1 MEILEVKNLSFT
13 YPKCDSFSLKD
24 VSFSV
29 NEGEFVIISG
39 ESGCGKTTLLRLIKD
54 VCSPNGTMTGEINAF
69 GKNVK
74 ALSVKENTQIGFVM
88 QNPDNQIVCDNVW
101 EELAFGL
108 ENLKYSK
115 NEIRKRV
122 AEVCSF
128 FGMNNYFHRKTSEL
142 SGGEKQLLALASVL
156 VMEPKILLFDEAT
169 SQLDPIATI
178 DFMNHLHRIND
189 ELGITIIMVSHNL
202 DECFNLANRLII
214 LDKGEIIFNE
224 KKEDIINKVGSL
236 SNKQKTIF
244 PVYDRMF
251 IDKGY
256 LPNSISD
263 ARSLI
268 IDKFNDLKINKHY
281 YEPDKKPNIIE
292 IKDAYFRYSKDDS
305 DVLRGLNLD
314 IKEGEILSIIGGNGV
329 GKTTLVKVISGIKR
343 LYSGKVSIN
352 GKNVNKLSDFDLYH
366 NNISVISQNPYS
378 LFTSDSVCEEFSEVA
393 KIMNNKN
400 KVSEVID
407 LLKIGD
413 LLNKHPYDL
422 SGGEA
427 QKVALAKML
436 LFEPKI
442 IILDEATKGLDV
454 YYKEELAKILLN
466 LKASGK
472 TIILVTHD
480 MEFAS
485 NISDRCA
492 LYFDGEI
499 VSVEEKHK
507 FLLNNSFY
515 TTTVAK
521 VTKGYWD
528 LVTLSDF
535 LEAFYG

>member
-1 MEILEVKNLSFT
+1 
-13 YPKCDSFSLKD
+13 
-24 VSFSV
+24 
-29 NEGEFVIISG
+29 
-39 ESGCGKTTLLRLIKD
+39 
-54 VCSPNGTMTGEINAF
+54 
-69 GKNVK
+69 
-74 ALSVKENTQIGFVM
+74 
-88 QNPDNQIVCDNVW
+88 
-101 EELAFGL
+101 
-108 ENLKYSK
+108 
-115 NEIRKRV
+115 
-122 AEVCSF
+122 
-128 FGMNNYFHRKTSEL
+128 
-142 SGGEKQLLALASVL
+142 
-156 VMEPKILLFDEAT
+156 
-169 SQLDPIATI
+169 
-178 DFMNHLHRIND
+178 
-189 ELGITIIMVSHNL
+189 
-202 DECFNLANRLII
+202 
-214 LDKGEIIFNE
+214 
-224 KKEDIINKVGSL
+224 
-236 SNKQKTIF
+236 
-244 PVYDRMF
+244 
-251 IDKGY
+251 
-256 LPNSISD
+256 
-263 ARSLI
+263 
-268 IDKFNDLKINKHY
+268 
-281 YEPDKKPNIIE
+281 
-292 IKDAYFRYSKDDS
+292 
-305 DVLRGLNLD
+305 
-314 IKEGEILSIIGGNGV
+314 
-329 GKTTLVKVISGIKR
+329 
-343 LYSGKVSIN
+343 
-352 GKNVNKLSDFDLYH
+352 
-366 NNISVISQNPYS
+366 
-378 LFTSDSVCEEFSEVA
+378 
-393 KIMNNKN
+393 MNNKN